1 MLPIR
6 KQVVN
11 RMPRFFDS
19 EWETLFDWTDK
30 NFSGSNSTLPAV
42 NIRETE
48 DSYFLEMA
56 APGMKKEDF
65 TIELDNDQLTIRSEM
80 KEEAEENNKKY
91 TRKEFS
97 YESFQRIFN
106 LNKQVVNQAEIKAE
120 YTDGILTLTLPK
132 REEAKEQPS
141 RLIEIS

>member
-1 MLPIR
+1 M
-6 KQVVN
+6 
-11 RMPRFFDS
+11 
-19 EWETLFDWTDK
+19 
-30 NFSGSNSTLPAV
+30 

>member
-11 RMPRFFDS
+11 RMPSFFDS

-65 TIELDNDQLTIRSEM
+65 TIELDNDQLTIKSEM

>member
-11 RMPRFFDS
+11 RMPSFFDS